1 MPPYPGLDGS
11 GVGGFFMSKEAFV
24 EKFFH
29 THAHTRFSAQDALT
43 DIDKMVARAKS
54 YKQPAVSMTDH
65 GNMSGT
71 IQLYKAG
78 LKHGLPVFPGLEGYL
93 VENVQD
99 TKAERYHIGLLSLT
113 LDGYQALSGLST
125 ISHRRETGNFHRY
138 PRFDFANLAELSED
152 PRSENI
158 AVLTGCYFGLVQQT
172 LIKEGYDQAKAVVE
186 MYARW
191 FPNVFVEIQNHNIDH
206 SKTKEPSGWTDEDIC
221 EAMEV
226 IADELGLPLIV
237 TQDSHYLEMKDKAAH
252 SIMKRMVYGSAEDEF
267 PGDSFHF
274 ASSEW
279 VQEHHD
285 PDHWKK
291 AQESYQLLLDLHDL
305 EFPPLDSYSVHIPKT
320 VKNPARKLRAALT
333 AGLDALDATGKL
345 RYVRKRYEQRLEHEL
360 AIINKLKMAGY
371 FVKWIQVVEW
381 LDENNVAREARGS
394 SNGSLVCYVLN
405 ITSCDPLQWG
415 LLFERFL
422 SEDRIKPPDIDMDIE
437 DRWRDEFVKYM
448 QKQFGAVQIGTY
460 AELGARENDDKGSVL
475 VSYNAYLRRKY
486 IEDYGKEEG
495 SRRFGYAFGRGLE
508 SIEAVR
514 GVDARDY
521 KGLRALSRHKVYKSY
536 GVHPAGLL
544 LNGSDLKISDYV
556 PKMLVASSNT
566 TVSQFIGDDVEEL
579 GLLKDDALGQ
589 RTLTAMSRTQELILE
604 GDYDIEAMGMSDDPH
619 DFSWI
624 PLNDPKVCRFL
635 RQGREKNGIFQFE
648 GWAMAK
654 GAKQLGI
661 RNTNDCVLAQALFR
675 PGVNQEMTNLFI
687 QRRKHAEARRG
698 IEYPHPAFEEVL
710 KPTYGVPLYQE
721 QGIEILRKLGMGI
734 GGINTFF
741 KVVKDS
747 GKGATLRNVDRLG
760 EVKAQWAEVC
770 EKNGIDDVEWAWSFL
785 EGFMQYGF
793 NKAHSVGY
801 GVRAYRAAFLK
812 VYFTLEF
819 TAANLETVAGKP
831 AEAQHI
837 KEARYMGISLL
848 QPDINISGPLW
859 TLDRT
864 REAVRKGLL
873 SIPGIGEMAA
883 RQIAESAPYES
894 VEDLI
899 ERNSGHAVKGG
910 KQYLKDGTYTSG
922 LLALREAGALSSLG
936 VYRQGK

>member
-1 MPPYPGLDGS
+1 
-11 GVGGFFMSKEAFV
+11 MSKEAFV
-24 EKFFH
+24 ENFFH
-29 THAHTRFSAQDALT
+29 THAHTKFSAQDALT
-43 DIDKMVARAKS
+43 DIDRMVAKAKA

-93 VENVQD
+93 VEDVQD
-99 TKAERYHIGLLSLT
+99 KKAERYHIGLLSLS
-113 LDGYQALSGLST
+113 LRGYQALSGLST
-125 ISHRRETGNFHRY
+125 QSHRRETGNFHRF
-138 PRFDFANLAELSED
+138 PRFDFSNLAQLSED
-152 PRSENI
+152 PRSEDI

-172 LIKEGYDQAKAVVE
+172 LIHQGYNEARAVVE

-191 FPNVFVEIQNHNIDH
+191 FPNTFVEIQNHNIDH
-206 SKTKEPSGWTDEDIC
+206 TKTKEPSAWTDEDIC
-221 EAMEV
+221 EAMVV
-226 IADELGLPLIV
+226 IANEVGLPVIA
-237 TQDSHYLEMKDKAAH
+237 TQDSHYLESRDKAAH
-252 SIMKRMVYGSAEDEF
+252 AIMKRMVYGSAEDEF

-285 PDHWKK
+285 PDHWKQ
-291 AQESYQLLLDLHDL
+291 AQEAYKLLLEKHDL
-305 EFPPLDSYSVHIPKT
+305 EFPPLDQYKVHIPSTTKA
-320 VKNPARKLRAALT
+320 PIRKLKAAVY
-333 AGLDALDATGKL
+333 AGLNALEEAGKL
-345 RYVRKRYEQRLEHEL
+345 KYARARYTKRLEHEL
-360 AIINKLKMAGY
+360 GIINKLKMAGY
-371 FVKWIQVVEW
+371 FVKWIQVIEW

-394 SNGSLVCYVLN
+394 SNGSLVCYALN

-448 QKQFGAVQIGTY
+448 YKQFGAVQIGTY

-475 VSYNAYLRRKY
+475 VSYNAYLRRRY
-486 IEDYGKEEG
+486 IEDYGKDEG
-495 SRRFGYAFGRGLE
+495 AKKFAYAFGRGLE
-508 SIEAVR
+508 TIESVR

-521 KGLRALSRHKVYKSY
+521 RGLRQLSRHKVYKSY

-544 LNGSDLKISDYV
+544 LNGSDLKINDYV
-556 PKMLVASSNT
+556 PKMLVASSGT
-566 TVSQFIGDDVEEL
+566 TVTQFIGDDVEEL

-604 GDYDIEAMGMSDDPH
+604 GDWDHEAMGMSDDPH

-624 PLNDPKVCRFL
+624 PLNDPATCRFL

-654 GAKQLGI
+654 GARQLGI

-675 PGVNQEMTNLFI
+675 PGVNQDMTNLFI
-687 QRRKHAEARRG
+687 QRRKHTELRKD
-698 IEYPHPAFEEVL
+698 IDYPHPAFEEVL
-710 KPTYGVPLYQE
+710 KPTYGIPLYQE
-721 QGIEILRKLGMGI
+721 QGIEILRKLGMGMA
-734 GGINTFF
+734 GINLFF

-747 GKGATLRNVDRLG
+747 GKGASERNLERLSNLKK
-760 EVKAQWAEVC
+760 EWAEVC
-770 EKNGIDDVEWAWSFL
+770 KKNKIDDPVWAWSFL
-785 EGFMQYGF
+785 EGFFQYGF

-812 VYFTLEF
+812 VHFTLEF

-831 AEAQHI
+831 AEAQHT
-837 KEARYMGISLL
+837 KEARFMGVSLL
-848 QPDINISGPLW
+848 QPDINISGPVW
-859 TLDRT
+859 TLDRK
-864 REAVRKGLL
+864 RNAVRKGLL
-873 SIPGIGEMAA
+873 SIPGIGVLAA
-883 RQIAESAPYES
+883 REISENLPYES

-899 ERNSGHAVKGG
+899 ERNSGHSVKGG
-910 KQYLKDGTYTSG
+910 KEYLKSGNYTSS

-936 VYRQGK
+936 IYRQGH